1 MKRLLTAFA
10 RNTVFANIVL
20 VLIFFAGITAATSM
34 IKEIFPEF
42 SLDMITVTVSYP
54 GADPEEVEEGICR
67 KIEEALEGVE
77 GIKQITTTAREGV
90 GSAVIEVRE
99 TFDLRVVLDRVRS
112 KIDSISTFPLDAE
125 EPVITDLTVRNP
137 VALVYLAG
145 RMSEARLKEWSERV
159 KDELQLL
166 PEISQVESF
175 GTRDYEIAV
184 EVSEEA
190 LRRYG
195 LTFSQVADA
204 VRRSNLNLAGGTI
217 RTKGEEI
224 RVRTVGRRYT
234 GEELASIVLL
244 ATPDGDMIP
253 LDRVARIV
261 DGFTEDPIRA
271 TINGDPAAMLIVF
284 KTSEEDA
291 LKISRAVHDY
301 VERAQKQL
309 PETLKIKIL
318 YDTTDML
325 RARINLLLKN
335 GLYGLV
341 IVLVTLWLFLDA
353 RLAFWAGM
361 GIPVSI
367 AGALAIVWALG
378 GTINMISLF
387 AFIMVLG
394 IVVDDAI
401 VVGEAIFV
409 HRKRGETPVG
419 AAVEGVS
426 EVGLPVIAAVTTT
439 VVAFLPLAYVGGIMG
454 KFIAIL
460 PEVVTACLLISL
472 VECLLLLPA
481 HLSHLPDPN
490 RSNPRRKGLPGH
502 LERLQQSVSSGMEW
516 FVARIYAPFLSTVL
530 RWRYIG
536 LCTAVSVLLVSIGLI
551 RGGIVKFVVFPEID
565 GFILTATVE
574 FPEGTPVEVTREA
587 VDRLE
592 ASLLRLNERM
602 RTLSGEPLVV
612 DRLALAGQ
620 TIGDIPSHGPHYGA
634 VQAILLASERRG
646 IHSKDIM
653 VEWEKETGLIPGVK
667 SLTFEGMEAGP
678 PGAPIEVWLQGTRM
692 DQILAASHELM
703 ERLRRF
709 DGVYQIRSDYSAGK
723 RELRLRLKPEA
734 RPLGITL
741 DDLARQV
748 YAGYYG
754 EEALRIQ
761 RGRDDIRIKVRYTE
775 EERRDLSRLNE
786 VRIRTPNGA
795 EVPLR
800 SVADLEVGPGF
811 SVITR
816 TDGMRRVAVSAAVD
830 TERANANEIFQEL
843 SANFFP
849 ELRRTYPDVHVALQG
864 EKKKMRESL
873 DSLKIGFPMAL
884 LGIFIIIATIFRSYV
899 QPVVIMVTVPFGL
912 IGAVAGHLVLGYDL
926 SIMSLFGMV
935 ALTGVVVNDAI
946 VFIERVNEN
955 LAEGM
960 RFFDA
965 LIEGGKRRFR
975 AIILT
980 TVSTVGGLTPMI
992 LETDFQAKFLIPM
1005 ALSLAA
1011 GVLFATVLTLVL
1023 VPSLFTILNDVRLL
1037 WFRMRGGRWP
1047 ESRESVE
1054 PARLRKVDVT
1064 SSESVPDKTA
1074 LAA

>member
-10 RNTVFANIVL
+10 RNTVFANIML

-42 SLDMITVTVSYP
+42 SLDMITVTVPYP

-77 GIKQITTTAREGV
+77 GIKQITTKAREGA
-90 GSAVIEVRE
+90 GTAVIEVRE

-125 EPVITDLTVRNP
+125 EPIITDLTVRNP
-137 VALVYLAG
+137 VVLVYLAG
-145 RMSEARLKEWSERV
+145 RMGEARLKEWSERV
-159 KDELQLL
+159 KDELQML
-166 PEISQVESF
+166 PQVSQVETF
-175 GTRDYEIAV
+175 GIRDYEIAV

-195 LTFSQVADA
+195 LTFSQVVQT

-224 RVRTVGRRYT
+224 RLRTVGRKYT

-244 ATPDGDMIP
+244 TTPDGDMVP
-253 LDRVARIV
+253 LGRVARIV

-271 TINGDPAAMLIVF
+271 TINGDPAAMLVVF

-291 LKISRAVHDY
+291 LKISQAVHDY
-301 VERAQKQL
+301 VQRAQRKL

-325 RARINLLLKN
+325 RARINLLVKN

-341 IVLVTLWLFLDA
+341 IVLLTLWLFLDA

-367 AGALAIVWALG
+367 AGALAIVWGLG

-409 HRKRGETPVG
+409 HRKRGESPLG

-460 PEVVTACLLISL
+460 PQVVTACLIISL
-472 VECLLLLPA
+472 TECLLLLPA

-490 RSNPRRKGLPGH
+490 QATAGRKGFLGRVH
-502 LERLQQSVSSGMEW
+502 RIQRSVSAGMEW

-536 LCTAVSVLLVSIGLI
+536 LCAAVAVLLMSIGLI

-565 GFILTATVE
+565 GFIVTATVQ
-574 FPEGTPVEVTREA
+574 FPEGTPVEVTQEA
-587 VDRLE
+587 ITRLE
-592 ASLLRLNERM
+592 ASLLRLNQRM
-602 RTLSGEPLVV
+602 KTLSGEPLLV
-612 DRLALAGQ
+612 DRLALVGE
-620 TIGDIPSHGPHYGA
+620 TIGDVPSYGPHYGA
-634 VQAILLASERRG
+634 VQAILLPPERRG

-653 VEWEKETGLIPGVK
+653 VEWEKETGPIPGIK
-667 SLTFEGMEAGP
+667 SLTFQGMEAGP
-678 PGAPIEVWLQGTRM
+678 PGAPIEIWLQGHRM
-692 DQILAASHELM
+692 DQILAASQELM
-703 ERLRRF
+703 ERLRKF

-723 RELRLRLKPEA
+723 RELRLHLKPEA

-741 DDLARQV
+741 DDLARQI

-775 EERRDLSRLNE
+775 GERRDLSRLQE
-786 VRIRTPNGA
+786 VRIRTPQGSQI
-795 EVPLR
+795 PLR
-800 SVADLEVGPGF
+800 SVADFEVAPGF
-811 SVITR
+811 SEITR

-830 TERANANEIFQEL
+830 TDRANANEIFQQL
-843 SANFFP
+843 SATFFP
-849 ELRRTYPDVHVALQG
+849 QLRRTYPDVHVALQG

-884 LGIFIIIATIFRSYV
+884 LGIFIIIATIFRSYI
-899 QPVVIMVTVPFGL
+899 QPVVIMITVPFGL

-946 VFIERVNEN
+946 VLIERINEN

-960 RFFDA
+960 RFFEA
-965 LIEGGKRRFR
+965 IIEGGKRRFR

-980 TVSTVGGLTPMI
+980 TISTVGGLMPMI

-1005 ALSLAA
+1005 ALALAA

-1023 VPSLFTILNDVRLL
+1023 VPGLYTILNDVRLL
-1037 WFRMRGGRWP
+1037 WFRMRRGRWP

-1054 PARLRKVDVT
+1054 PARHRKQDETRV
-1064 SSESVPDKTA
+1064 ESAQEK
-1074 LAA
+1074 AAWAA